1 MINLFVA
8 SADPV
13 TSASESLHE
22 IFPGTELANQHK
34 LVRFCADRKGR

>member
-1 MINLFVA
+1 MIRLSVA

-22 IFPGTELANQHK
+22 IFPETELATG
-34 LVRFCADRKGR
+34 AS